1 MVGEQ
6 EYGGTK
12 PDVTDAEDLLAN
24 PSESFLDQFAG
35 KGQKEGFF
43 GQ

>member
-6 EYGGTK
+6 EYGGPE
-12 PDVTDAEDLLAN
+12 PDVTDAEDLLVN
-24 PSESFLDQFAG
+24 PSESFMCKFAG